1 MRYKVIT
8 LMVLFLVAL
17 PWTVEAG
24 EWNEVYWDTGDFK
37 APMPGDLTD
46 LDSILVLDT
55 IWHDYDSIGIFKPN
69 DTTVFDLPLLQWKDQ
84 FGRTW
89 ELAPDSTP
97 IWDHSAG
104 YFMEGSIESL
114 NGNGLSP
121 ANWIAPKIIG
131 WEPKLVFRLVEE
143 EKP

>member
-1 MRYKVIT
+1 MKSIIILT
-8 LMVLFLVAL
+8 VLLVAL

-89 ELAPDSTP
+89 ELVADSTP
-97 IWDHSAG
+97 IWNRLRSDDSG
-104 YFMEGSIESL
+104 T
-114 NGNGLSP
+114 SP
-121 ANWIAPKIIG
+121 AIWIEPKIIG

-143 EKP
+143 E